1 MGIFNFFGK
10 QFIDVIEW
18 NEETDGVLSS
28 RYPFADNE
36 IQNGASLTVRESQM
50 ALFVNE
56 GRVADQFGPGRYT
69 LNTQTLPLLTN
80 LMNWDKAFASP
91 FKSDVY
97 FMSTRLQQNRKWG
110 TPTPITVRDP
120 EFGPVRIRA
129 YGTYAYRVNEP
140 RIFFRNIAGT
150 RERYT
155 VDEIDGQLS
164 SAVVTNIAS
173 FLAASKTPFVDMAA
187 NLTVF
192 SSTLANALKPGFV
205 EFGLELHS
213 FFVQSVSLPEE
224 LQRYMDKS
232 SSMRMVGDLNRYT
245 QFQTAEAISDAAN
258 NPGGGNGMTLGA
270 GLAMGQMMA
279 QQMGAGYQQPPQ
291 VPQQQQYAAQT
302 PPPPPAPP
310 AAPMTSDEVFAT
322 LDKLGG
328 LLQKGILTQ
337 AEFDAKKA
345 ELLKKL

>member
-1 MGIFNFFGK
+1 MGLFNFLKK
-10 QFIDVIEW
+10 QFVDVIEW
-18 NEETDGVLSS
+18 NEEEDGVLSS
-28 RYPFADNE
+28 RYPFQDNE
-36 IQNGASLTVRESQM
+36 IQNGAVLTVRESQM

-56 GRVADQFGPGRYT
+56 GRVADQFGPGRYI

-80 LMNWDKAFASP
+80 IMNWDKAFASP

-155 VDEIDGQLS
+155 VNEIDGQLGS
-164 SAVVTNIAS
+164 NVVTNISS
-173 FLAASKTPFVDMAA
+173 FLASSKTPFLDMAA
-187 NLTVF
+187 NLTLF

-205 EFGLELHS
+205 EYGLELHS

-224 LQRYMDKS
+224 LQRYLDKS
-232 SSMRMVGDLNRYT
+232 TSMRMVGDLNKYT
-245 QFQTAEAISDAAN
+245 QFQTAEAIGDAAN
-258 NPGGGNGMTLGA
+258 NPNGGAGAGMSMGA
-270 GLAMGQMMA
+270 GLAMGQAMA
-279 QQMGAGYQQPPQ
+279 QNMGYGQ
-291 VPQQQQYAAQT
+291 QQQQYTPQT
-302 PPPPPAPP
+302 PPTPPPAP
-310 AAPMTSDEVFAT
+310 AAALSSDEVFAR
-322 LDKLGG
+322 LDKLGK
-328 LLQKGILTQ
+328 LLGSGVLTQ

-345 ELLKKL
+345 ELLKQL